1 MDRTAR
7 ESSRPSMDSTMSVA
21 IESKS
26 VQRNLEDGGNLED
39 EISFQVGQKSA
50 EKTAD
55 KSKTSNQRLLWF
67 VPKGPKRTNY
77 SRSARIQKYQMLCC
91 STVLVVMMIVFLVVI
106 IAISSSVLQKMDE
119 IDKNRKKYYKDIEQ
133 HLNYVEH
140 QFTKIKDRLNKSR
153 MKMMQIA
160 FDRKNQGIN
169 GNQSNYTSTYRFLA
183 DIPWETDPGS

>member
-133 HLNYVEH
+133 H
-140 QFTKIKDRLNKSR
+140 
-153 MKMMQIA
+153 
-160 FDRKNQGIN
+160 QGIN